1 MLALLERSCI
11 MVSMNKLTTE
21 KRSQILQLLCE
32 GMSIRAITRATGASK
47 TTVSK
52 LLNDVGLACADYH
65 DKHVENVVV
74 RRVQVDEIWA
84 FVYAKQRNVADAK
97 AAPEGAGDLWT
108 WTGIDADTKF
118 VMSWLVG
125 PRDATSAML
134 FITDVSNRI
143 SGRVQ
148 ITSDGLRSYVEA
160 VDAAFGGAVDCAMLV
175 KTYGEPPAGYG
186 RYSPPVCTGAHKKW
200 ISGRPQEHHVS
211 TSFVERQNL
220 TMRMH
225 MRRFTRLTNGFS
237 KKVDAHAN
245 AVALHFMYYNFC
257 KIHSKLRVTPAM
269 AAQVSSKVWE
279 VSDIAALLDDQ
290 DRAIAT
296 QMRGP
301 YRKKLTAP
309 Q

>member
-1 MLALLERSCI
+1 
-11 MVSMNKLTTE
+11 MNKLSLDM
-21 KRSQILQLLCE
+21 RSRIIQLLCE
-32 GMSIRAITRATGASK
+32 GMAIRAITRATGASK

-65 DKHVENVVV
+65 DKHVKNVVV
-74 RRVQVDEIWA
+74 RRVQVDEIWS

-97 AAPEGAGDLWT
+97 AAPEGSGDCWV

-125 PRDATSAML
+125 PRDATSAQL
-134 FITDVSNRI
+134 FMQDVSNRI
-143 SGRVQ
+143 SGRTQ
-148 ITSDGLRSYVEA
+148 ITSDGLRVYLDA
-160 VDAAFGGAVDCAMLV
+160 VDAAFGGAVDYAMLV
-175 KTYGEPPAGYG
+175 KTYGEAPSPPG
-186 RYSPPVCTGAHKKW
+186 RYSPAICTGAKKTW
-200 ISGRPQEHHVS
+200 VSGNPKEEHVS

-245 AVALHFMYYNFC
+245 AVALHFVYYNFC

-269 AAQVSSKVWE
+269 AAQVTHKVWE
-279 VSDIAALLDDQ
+279 VSDIAALLDER
-290 DRAIAT
+290 DREIAT
-296 QMRGP
+296 QKRGP
-301 YRKKLTAP
+301 YQKKPA
-309 Q
+309 